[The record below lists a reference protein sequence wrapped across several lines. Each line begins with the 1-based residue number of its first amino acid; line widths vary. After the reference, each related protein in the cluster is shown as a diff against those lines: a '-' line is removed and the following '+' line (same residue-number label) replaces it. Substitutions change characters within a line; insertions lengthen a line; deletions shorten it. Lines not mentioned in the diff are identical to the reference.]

1 VFNLILYIIEFKKT
15 IFKLK
20 INSFFSG
27 IEDIVSKYLK
37 IYIIKPSSLMESEDM
52 GFQQLEL
59 YNLKNSVLTNMSF
72 ESRLNLYNRIKIKH
86 INANNCMYFSYNY
99 HGLQPLIFTIWSLGE
114 EIRIGCFLS
123 YDMDKNVFSS
133 QKKKIEK
140 LFELFKTPLLITKK
154 NEIERNDYYLT
165 EIILTNKGSKSIY
178 DQSAIQIFIGQIFSV
193 VLTQN
198 ILEYIENTEMNTSG
212 QEGLK

>member
-1 VFNLILYIIEFKKT
+1 MFNIILYLIELRKK

-99 HGLQPLIFTIWSLGE
+99 HGSQPLIFTIWSLGE

-123 YDMDKNVFSS
+123 YNIDKEAFIS
-133 QKKKIEK
+133 QKSKIEK
-140 LFELFKTPLLITKK
+140 LFDLFNTPLLITKR

-165 EIILTNKGSKSIY
+165 EIILTNKSKKSIY
-178 DQSAIQIFIGQIFSV
+178 DQTSIQIFIGQIFSV

-198 ILEYIENTEMNTSG
+198 ILEYIENTEGKVQNK
-212 QEGLK
+212 EVY